1 MQPSAPATLTAEA
14 AGTMM
19 KAAADEVRGW
29 LDRMLSVGYGVV
41 YDYVYPRFSHYQRLQ
56 AEVRD
61 LVEAAV
67 PARVERRDVRVLEVG
82 CGPGNFTCALAEA
95 GFSVTGLDA
104 YAALVEA
111 AKEKRRSRH
120 LSNLAFR
127 RGELT
132 RGNTFRDET
141 FDQVVSIHSLYAHPA
156 PDQLLREAYRVLKP
170 GGHAVF
176 VNHTRQIGR
185 WSTLRELARRDGL
198 GAALHGLLWVLPN
211 SIFEAARRR
220 VGPHYWDEDT
230 FAARVRRSGFSV
242 LAMRRTFLG
251 EASLLVWARKE
262 RLSAT

>member
-19 KAAADEVRGW
+19 KGAADEVRGW

-67 PARVERRDVRVLEVG
+67 PARVERRDVRVLEVA

-176 VNHTRQIGR
+176 VNHTRRIGR

-230 FAARVRRSGFSV
+230 FAAQVRRSGFSV

>member
-1 MQPSAPATLTAEA
+1 VPPSAPPILTAEA
-14 AGTMM
+14 AGATIM
-19 KAAADEVRGW
+19 KAAADALRGW

-67 PARVERRDVRVLEVG
+67 PARVERRDVRVLEVA

-95 GFSVTGLDA
+95 GFAVTGLDA
-104 YAALVEA
+104 YAALVDV
-111 AKEKRRSRH
+111 AKEKRRARH
-120 LSNLAFR
+120 LANLAFR
-127 RGELT
+127 HGELT
-132 RGNTFRDET
+132 RSNTFRDGT
-141 FDQVVSIHSLYAHPA
+141 FDQVVSIHALYVHPA
-156 PDQLLREAYRVLKP
+156 PDRLLREAYRVLKP

-176 VNHTRQIGR
+176 VNHMRQIGR
-185 WSTLRELARRDGL
+185 WSTVRELARRDGL

-211 SIFEAARRR
+211 SIFEAVRRQ

-230 FAARVRRSGFSV
+230 FSTQVRRSGFSI

-251 EASLLVWARKE
+251 DASLLVWARKNGE
-262 RLSAT
+262 N

>member
-1 MQPSAPATLTAEA
+1 MQPKAPATLTAEA
-14 AGTMM
+14 AGTNMR
-19 KAAADEVRGW
+19 AAADGTRGW

-41 YDYVYPRFSHYQRLQ
+41 YDYLYPRFGHYQRLQ
-56 AEVRD
+56 AEVRA

-67 PARVERRDVRVLEVG
+67 PARVERRDVRVLEVA

-95 GFSVTGLDA
+95 GFTVTGLDA
-104 YAALVEA
+104 YAGLVEA
-111 AKEKRRSRH
+111 AKEKRRMRH
-120 LSNLAFR
+120 LANLAFR

-141 FDQVVSIHSLYAHPA
+141 FDQVVSIHSLYVHPE

-176 VNHTRQIGR
+176 VNHTRQIGQ
-185 WSTLRELARRDGL
+185 WSTVRELARREGL
-198 GAALHGLLWVLPN
+198 GAAFHGLLWVLPN

-220 VGPHYWDEDT
+220 IGPHYWDEGA
-230 FAARVRRSGFSV
+230 FSARVRASGFSV

-251 EASLLVWARKE
+251 DASLLVWARKE
-262 RLSAT
+262 HLRTT

>member
-1 MQPSAPATLTAEA
+1 VQPSAPATLTAEA
-14 AGTMM
+14 AGTIMTTTGDAM
-19 KAAADEVRGW
+19 RGW

-41 YDYVYPRFSHYQRLQ
+41 YDYVYPRFKHYQRLQ

-67 PARVERRDVRVLEVG
+67 PARVERRDVRVLEVA

-104 YAALVEA
+104 YAALVEV
-111 AKEKRRSRH
+111 AKEKRRTRH

-127 RGELT
+127 HGELT

-141 FDQVVSIHSLYAHPA
+141 FDQVVSIHSLYVHPA
-156 PDQLLREAYRVLKP
+156 PEQLLREAYRVLKP

-185 WSTLRELARRDGL
+185 WSTVRELARRDGL
-198 GAALHGLLWVLPN
+198 AAALHGLLWVLPN
-211 SIFEAARRR
+211 SIFEATRRR

-230 FAARVRRSGFSV
+230 FSTQVRCSGFSV
-242 LAMRRTFLG
+242 LTMRRTFLG
-251 EASLLVWARKE
+251 DASLLVWARKN
-262 RLSAT
+262 A

>member
-1 MQPSAPATLTAEA
+1 MMNATAE
-14 AGTMM
+14 TI
-19 KAAADEVRGW
+19 RSW
-29 LDRMLSVGYGVV
+29 LDRVLSVGYGVV
-41 YDYVYPRFSHYQRLQ
+41 FDYVYPRFSHYQRLQ

-67 PARVERRDVRVLEVG
+67 PARVERRDVRVLELG

-104 YAALVEA
+104 YAALVEV
-111 AKEKRRSRH
+111 AKEKRRARH
-120 LSNLAFR
+120 LANLAFR
-127 RGELT
+127 QGELT
-132 RGNTFRDET
+132 RGNTFRDAT

-156 PDQLLREAYRVLKP
+156 PDRLLSEAYRVLKP

-185 WSTLRELARRDGL
+185 WSTVRELARRDGL
-198 GAALHGLLWVLPN
+198 AAALHGLLWVLPN

-230 FAARVRRSGFSV
+230 FSARVRRSGFSI
-242 LAMRRTFLG
+242 LTMRRTFLG
-251 EASLLVWARKE
+251 DASLLVWARK
-262 RLSAT
+262 SAEAR

>member
-19 KAAADEVRGW
+19 KAAADGIRGW
-29 LDRMLSVGYGVV
+29 LDRLLSVGYGVV
-41 YDYVYPRFSHYQRLQ
+41 YDYVYPRFNYYQRLQ

-67 PARVERRDVRVLEVG
+67 PARVERRDVRVLEVA

-95 GFSVTGLDA
+95 GFTVTGLDA

-111 AKEKRRSRH
+111 AKEKRRARH

-127 RGELT
+127 HGELT
-132 RGNTFRDET
+132 RGNPFRDET
-141 FDQVVSIHSLYAHPA
+141 FDQVVSIHSLYVHPA

-185 WSTLRELARRDGL
+185 WSTVRELARRDGL

-211 SIFEAARRR
+211 SIFEAARRG

-230 FAARVRRSGFSV
+230 FSARVRGSGFSV
-242 LAMRRTFLG
+242 LTVRRTFLG
-251 EASLLVWARKE
+251 DASLLVWARKE
-262 RLSAT
+262 HLRAT